1 MLGESNSTNVD
12 LAETDPWEN
21 DGSGDD
27 AVEPESGVVLA
38 GMGEGL
44 AWFAI
49 VVDEENNQGP
59 DQSQSGP
66 SEETMSPLEGIVDLI
81 AHGGIGKH
89 EHHQE

>member
-1 MLGESNSTNVD
+1 MLGESNSANVD
-12 LAETDPWEN
+12 LAETDPWED
-21 DGSGDD
+21 DGSGDN

>member
-1 MLGESNSTNVD
+1 MLGESNSANVD
-12 LAETDPWEN
+12 LAKTEPWEN
-21 DGSGDD
+21 DGSGND

>member
-1 MLGESNSTNVD
+1 MLGESNSANVD

>member
-1 MLGESNSTNVD
+1 MLGESNSANVD

-49 VVDEENNQGP
+49 VVDEENNQSP